1 MSDQIFDSKIWRKDQ
16 SVNKKDDSF
25 GTKTKLDLKK
35 NEKNLN
41 FFNKNK
47 GINSNNENNFFSNDN
62 IDNDNKDNNI
72 FNFTSNNSTNN
83 LSSSMASL
91 GIPSLN
97 KKLPFSLQSKP
108 FNLISK
114 RLNTNANTNTNEN
127 NNYINNYSGNN
138 LIIHNLSKLS
148 HNKKSNDLLAKIK
161 EKVTKE
167 KLRSKNNK
175 QIKDNDEKLEKNISE
190 PSSKSSNSNTNDE
203 PILDNKIEENPDKK
217 DSNDDED
224 DILSEQKDEMEE
236 DDNKFLNIN
245 RVDSIKIHPS
255 FIQGHNY
262 TGSFSRNSNTSHSNK
277 SSLNQKC
284 NTEPNNPQLYMND
297 CPSGR
302 SNNSGN
308 QLIQNRFGYG
318 GHENIYRFT
327 PLNQHSNYGYPF
339 KSSFLS
345 TNTNSH
351 NQSGQRFDSSYSS
364 ESQGQ
369 SPHFLGN
376 LSMRNNPP
384 KSCLINPNN
393 KGNFIYPFIS
403 SVTPIGNRHVYTS
416 SFNSNESIFS
426 RQLFSVNSSSY
437 NKNDYKYGNNNYGT
451 KRENQIINLDE
462 VALGKET
469 RTTVMIRNIPIK
481 YDTNVLEKELEPFE
495 GKYDCLYMPYDYDN
509 EGNKGYAFLNLTNP
523 YHVLLFYDYF
533 NNKDWLYFDSKK
545 ICGLNYANF
554 QGIEEIK
561 KHAKNYKGKKKPVFF
576 ICTKDDHINNTI
588 EVPMKYLK
596 LMIQANP
603 KMKYHENKM
612 RNTFIVD
619 SFK

>member
-1 MSDQIFDSKIWRKDQ
+1 M
-16 SVNKKDDSF
+16 NKKDDSF

-62 IDNDNKDNNI
+62 IDNDNNDNNI
-72 FNFTSNNSTNN
+72 FNFASNNSTNN

-148 HNKKSNDLLAKIK
+148 HNKKSNNLLAKIK

-262 TGSFSRNSNTSHSNK
+262 TGSFSRNSNTSHR

-308 QLIQNRFGYG
+308 QFIQNRFGYG

>member
-1 MSDQIFDSKIWRKDQ
+1 M
-16 SVNKKDDSF
+16 NKKDDSF

-62 IDNDNKDNNI
+62 IDNDNNDNNI

-148 HNKKSNDLLAKIK
+148 HNKKSNNLLAKIK

-175 QIKDNDEKLEKNISE
+175 QIKDNEEKLEKNISE

-262 TGSFSRNSNTSHSNK
+262 TGSFSRNSNTSH
-277 SSLNQKC
+277 
-284 NTEPNNPQLYMND
+284 
-297 CPSGR
+297 R
-302 SNNSGN
+302 
-308 QLIQNRFGYG
+308 IQTQV
-318 GHENIYRFT
+318 I
-327 PLNQHSNYGYPF
+327 
-339 KSSFLS
+339 
-345 TNTNSH
+345 
-351 NQSGQRFDSSYSS
+351 
-364 ESQGQ
+364 
-369 SPHFLGN
+369 
-376 LSMRNNPP
+376 
-384 KSCLINPNN
+384 
-393 KGNFIYPFIS
+393 
-403 SVTPIGNRHVYTS
+403 
-416 SFNSNESIFS
+416 
-426 RQLFSVNSSSY
+426 
-437 NKNDYKYGNNNYGT
+437 
-451 KRENQIINLDE
+451 
-462 VALGKET
+462 A
-469 RTTVMIRNIPIK
+469 IK
-481 YDTNVLEKELEPFE
+481 VL
-495 GKYDCLYMPYDYDN
+495 
-509 EGNKGYAFLNLTNP
+509 
-523 YHVLLFYDYF
+523 
-533 NNKDWLYFDSKK
+533 
-545 ICGLNYANF
+545 
-554 QGIEEIK
+554 
-561 KHAKNYKGKKKPVFF
+561 
-576 ICTKDDHINNTI
+576 
-588 EVPMKYLK
+588 
-596 LMIQANP
+596 
-603 KMKYHENKM
+603 
-612 RNTFIVD
+612 
-619 SFK
+619 